1 MLLEEWNR
9 RSSGVGS
16 IQYAIEQQDA
26 KNRFG
31 IELEDESEDCVI
43 DVGGSSNV
51 EKSEKVK
58 ERENSSTMKKLGAE
72 EKLKAR
78 EKKSKSQINEME
90 SMSNVSNYTHHA
102 IIVAENSLQ

>member
-9 RSSGVGS
+9 RRSDVGS
-16 IQYAIEQQDA
+16 IQEAIEQQDA

-31 IELEDESEDCVI
+31 IELDDESEDCVI
-43 DVGGSSNV
+43 DVEGSSNV

-58 ERENSSTMKKLGAE
+58 ERENSSTMKKLGAKVKFE
-72 EKLKAR
+72 AKEKR
-78 EKKSKSQINEME
+78 SKSQINEME

-102 IIVAENSLQ
+102 IIVA